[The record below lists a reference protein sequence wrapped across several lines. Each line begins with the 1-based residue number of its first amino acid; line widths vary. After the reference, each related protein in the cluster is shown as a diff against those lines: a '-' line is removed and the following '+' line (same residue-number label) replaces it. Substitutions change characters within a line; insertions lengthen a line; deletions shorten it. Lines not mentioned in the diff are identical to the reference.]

1 MSRYSL
7 AKIKHCCFP
16 RPRWSSTILCQEKL
30 LSISSQQC
38 WLLTVV
44 FLLFTPYW
52 CSFGPHIQTQAEEN
66 LFFFFSSVWKILQV
80 GITCLKNGSNF
91 TGPKSCSL
99 LCQFFLHRHQSPSV
113 TSLASFHS
121 IKETSESQPLCSNW
135 FPVLWS
141 RCISQ

>member
-16 RPRWSSTILCQEKL
+16 WPRWSSTILCQEKL

-44 FLLFTPYW
+44 FSSLYSLLMQFWSTHSNTGW
-52 CSFGPHIQTQAEEN
+52 REFI
-66 LFFFFSSVWKILQV
+66 FFFSSVWKILQV

-91 TGPKSCSL
+91 MGPKSCSP
-99 LCQFFLHRHQSPSV
+99 LCHFFLHGHQSPSV